1 MPLLSMAVMLVYRAL
16 LCGSRKY
23 PYLPHRR
30 DRIFQGGGGGGGSI
44 WLIFQWGGG
53 VHHREIFPEGSCDGF
68 ESNKEK
74 TQKFTMTIYLRRWST
89 PHENRK
95 NDHF

>member
-1 MPLLSMAVMLVYRAL
+1 MVPENIHTSPTE
-16 LCGSRKY
+16 GIGFSRGE
-23 PYLPHRR
+23 
-30 DRIFQGGGGGGGSI
+30 GGESI

-53 VHHREIFPEGSCDGF
+53 VHHREIFPEGSSDGF